1 MANDK
6 HVALLNQG
14 VAAWNA
20 WRKENPSIGQA
31 LSEAD
36 LFQANLSGANLAGA
50 NLSGAN
56 LAGANLNEANLAGAN
71 LNEADLVMAYLMRA
85 DLSGAYL
92 RGAHLRQAYLNEAN
106 LSGADLSRAQLAFAN
121 LSGANLARAN
131 LNEAELTGATLLLT
145 DLTGADLTGCLVYG
159 ISAWDL
165 KLENSKQQDLVIT
178 PGGEPSITVD
188 NIEVAQFIYLLLH
201 NPKIRDIIDTVGR
214 KAVLILG
221 RFTPERKAVL
231 DALREELRK
240 HDYVPILFDF
250 DKPASQDLTATVS
263 TLAHLA
269 RFIIADVTD
278 PSCIPYELAT
288 VVPTTP
294 VPVQPILLSSSS
306 EFAMF
311 QDLRQRYHWVLTTHC
326 YTDQEQLLADL
337 GDKVIRP
344 AELKVLELRG

>member
-1 MANDK
+1 M
-6 HVALLNQG
+6 
-14 VAAWNA
+14 
-20 WRKENPSIGQA
+20 
-31 LSEAD
+31 
-36 LFQANLSGANLAGA
+36 
-50 NLSGAN
+50 
-56 LAGANLNEANLAGAN
+56 
-71 LNEADLVMAYLMRA
+71 
-85 DLSGAYL
+85 
-92 RGAHLRQAYLNEAN
+92 
-106 LSGADLSRAQLAFAN
+106 
-121 LSGANLARAN
+121 
-131 LNEAELTGATLLLT
+131 
-145 DLTGADLTGCLVYG
+145 
-159 ISAWDL
+159 
-165 KLENSKQQDLVIT
+165 
-178 PGGEPSITVD
+178 
-188 NIEVAQFIYLLLH
+188 
-201 NPKIRDIIDTVGR
+201 
-214 KAVLILG
+214 LILG